1 MLRNREMHL
10 GFIYGTIA
18 DEDIM
23 TIPIHTAII
32 QMIVPKV
39 LIDTLDGASWE
50 ELSELPWIW
59 GSKHC
64 PFHLEMKKRLGK
76 DFPPKN
82 IMVVTDETVTME
94 LVKNGQGA
102 CILRK
107 ENTKELIDSGLV
119 HHHSEIDFEIPLSI
133 AFLAN
138 RRKEPLIEA
147 TVTLIQGVFV
157 DKP

>member
-1 MLRNREMHL
+1 MGGEQALPFSFR
-10 GFIYGTIA
+10 
-18 DEDIM
+18 DEKE
-23 TIPIHTAII
+23 AR
-32 QMIVPKV
+32 QR
-39 LIDTLDGASWE
+39 
-50 ELSELPWIW
+50 LSA
-59 GSKHC
+59 K
-64 PFHLEMKKRLGK
+64 
-76 DFPPKN
+76 KN

-94 LVKNGQGA
+94 LVKNGQGGA